1 MIRPLDN
8 ERFNRG
14 ITFKRNKNMRKQIN
28 NLIIALAFVSTIGC
42 LVGCVKQERE
52 KSRQERTATS
62 SSTKEDREAIKQK
75 QLAYL
80 KEHEKEIVDFVKA
93 QSTKVESVQI
103 DWNSMVIEES
113 GNGTPQGGG
122 YNLSISGQ
130 INQLKNTK
138 FSVDFYLE
146 DKNSIPTIKKMGML
160 HDIYIE
166 ENGGWKIFS

>member
-1 MIRPLDN
+1 M
-8 ERFNRG
+8 
-14 ITFKRNKNMRKQIN
+14 
-28 NLIIALAFVSTIGC
+28 
-42 LVGCVKQERE
+42 
-52 KSRQERTATS
+52 KSRKIMMIVASILALLSIGGCTVKHKGDTKQGKTIAA
-62 SSTKEDREAIKQK
+62 SSTKDLKEDEETIKKK

-93 QSTKVESVQI
+93 QSPKIESVQI

-130 INQLKNTK
+130 INQLENTK

-146 DKNSIPTIKKMGML
+146 DQNSIPTIKKMGML
-160 HDIYIE
+160 NDIYIE

>member
-1 MIRPLDN
+1 MIKQTAFKL
-8 ERFNRG
+8 
-14 ITFKRNKNMRKQIN
+14 ITTLALLASIGGCTIKSKEQTKQAP
-28 NLIIALAFVSTIGC
+28 IATPST
-42 LVGCVKQERE
+42 
-52 KSRQERTATS
+52 
-62 SSTKEDREAIKQK
+62 TKEDKEATKQK
-75 QLAYL
+75 QIAYL

-93 QSTKVESVQI
+93 QSPKIKSVQI
-103 DWNSMVIEES
+103 DWNSMQIEES

-146 DKNSIPTIKKMGML
+146 DQNSIPTIKKMGML
-160 HDIYIE
+160 NDIYIE

>member
-8 ERFNRG
+8 ERCNRG
-14 ITFKRNKNMRKQIN
+14 ITFKRNKIMRKQIN
-28 NLIIALAFVSTIGC
+28 NLMIALAFILTIGC

-103 DWNSMVIEES
+103 DWNSMQIEES

-146 DKNSIPTIKKMGML
+146 DQNSIPTIKKMGML
-160 HDIYIE
+160 NDIYIE